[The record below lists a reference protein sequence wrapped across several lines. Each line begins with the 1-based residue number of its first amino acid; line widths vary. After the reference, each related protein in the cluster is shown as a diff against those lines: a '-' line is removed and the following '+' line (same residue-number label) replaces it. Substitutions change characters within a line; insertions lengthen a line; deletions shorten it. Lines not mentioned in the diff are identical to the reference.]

1 MKIYLSSPI
10 AMLCGC
16 KVKRILSNSLYLA
29 QCVGSYDVKKNTTK
43 LYGDALLY
51 RVSQKKIAFRI
62 FLRHPVIPA
71 GLTG

>member
-29 QCVGSYDVKKNTTK
+29 QCVGSYDVKKIPQSCTVMHYYTGCLRKK
-43 LYGDALLY
+43 LPLE
-51 RVSQKKIAFRI
+51 F
-62 FLRHPVIPA
+62 F
-71 GLTG
+71 